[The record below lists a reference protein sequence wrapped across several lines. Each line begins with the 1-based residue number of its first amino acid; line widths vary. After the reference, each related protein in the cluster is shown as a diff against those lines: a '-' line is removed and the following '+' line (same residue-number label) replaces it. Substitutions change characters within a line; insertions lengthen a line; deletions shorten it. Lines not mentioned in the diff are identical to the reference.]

1 MDLISAIRSH
11 NSNLFVERKRINWL
25 EPLNPR
31 KMKKKV
37 QINISY
43 SFFFTLE
50 VLQQINV
57 YLSRAP
63 EKYFFITSV
72 GQQANSIIACWHEN
86 NFNFSTRI
94 TISFFVV
101 QRVMRDLSE
110 QVNMI

>member
-1 MDLISAIRSH
+1 MDLLSAIRSH

-72 GQQANSIIACWHEN
+72 GQQANIIACWHEN
-86 NFNFSTRI
+86 NFNFSTRVNI
-94 TISFFVV
+94 CSFAV